1 MAKSISQLDGNQTL
15 QHGFD
20 DAAQAHRVTQLN
32 SLVPEE
38 YDYIALTYVGAGPG
52 MGEISTVTYKV
63 GGASGT
69 TVATLTLG
77 YDGSNRL
84 TSILRS

>member
-1 MAKSISQLDGNQTL
+1 MSKPISQLDGNQTL

-20 DAAQAHRVTQLN
+20 DLQQAHRVTQLN

-38 YDYIALTYVGAGPG
+38 YDYIELTYIGAGPG
-52 MGEISTVTYKV
+52 TGEIGTVVYKT
-63 GGASGT
+63 GGVSGT

-84 TSILRS
+84 TSVLRN